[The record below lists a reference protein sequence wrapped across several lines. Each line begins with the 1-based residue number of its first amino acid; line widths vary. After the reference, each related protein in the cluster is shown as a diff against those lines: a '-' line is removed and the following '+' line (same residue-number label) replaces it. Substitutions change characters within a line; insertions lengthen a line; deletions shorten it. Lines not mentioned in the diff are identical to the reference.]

1 MFDKNE
7 IVADTTFRTEGFSI
21 LSGKEQAEVFGY
33 IAFLHEM
40 GREEYPHYFPFYQT
54 EESTMGHDGRLFS
67 WMVQYY
73 SVTQSCGRITDKKR
87 RFVRVI
93 LNS

>member
-1 MFDKNE
+1 
-7 IVADTTFRTEGFSI
+7 
-21 LSGKEQAEVFGY
+21 
-33 IAFLHEM
+33 M
-40 GREEYPHYFPFYQT
+40 GREEYSYYFPFYQT
-54 EESTMGHDGRLFS
+54 EESTMGHDGMLFS

-73 SVTQSCGRITDKKR
+73 PVTQSCGCITGKKR